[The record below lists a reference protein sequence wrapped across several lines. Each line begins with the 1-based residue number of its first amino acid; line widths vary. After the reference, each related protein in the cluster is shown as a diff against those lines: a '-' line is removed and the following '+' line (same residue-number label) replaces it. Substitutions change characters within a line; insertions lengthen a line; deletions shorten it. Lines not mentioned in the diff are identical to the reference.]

1 MQVSNALSVLAA
13 MQGDLETMLLYSEVI
28 VRKSA
33 RWRVPLSALAL
44 KVMRNEVV
52 VPVLSVP
59 VSLPTRV
66 STCPAWR
73 SYLNAVTVLTYWHGY
88 DVMVGFNGVLAEV
101 TAGEVLGLT
110 AEESKTTPL
119 ARVSHVVGDV
129 LEWWRQP
136 AARHVLS
143 TVPEADLWSAFVQ
156 RSQGDSS
163 WEARSPP
170 VLVQL
175 MSGELPEL
183 RRPTTVELRLGD
195 ISAFVHS
202 LKLTLTRYGC
212 LYTPDSVPDHFM
224 TRAFTVSPGCQM
236 LREYMQSA
244 EGSAAYVR
252 LHAADPGITG
262 FFVRLF
268 ARISLNLYLLRDALL
283 LSLEPMFSGYGE
295 GFFALW
301 GASRPVKHALKKS
314 APTVFEWMAQTD
326 PWTVFGT
333 SIAALL
339 AVLRVAVRLSS
350 AFSTAASI
358 STVPLA
364 QDNLTITGP
373 SATPDASATGAAPA
387 PGANRKGKKST
398 KGRNKAPKSKTP
410 RSTTSIP
417 PAADFQPPIAEA
429 PPRVAAAQPPAQPA
443 RPTLPQDTAGASAS
457 SQSQAEQPV
466 VYDPVAQ
473 RLVSSW
479 PQGPVSSSIRATSCK
494 LPQVRPP
501 ASPRTVE
508 LLRTAMLPA
517 PAGDLSPSL
526 ARALVAGL
534 PRMLFMPS
542 SALLRHTATI
552 EAGAA
557 AAAAV
562 KLPTV
567 EVEIKDHASKGK
579 ADSVHMASSPR
590 QSSGEVAGEFIRTS
604 AALSAG
610 GHDTQGAH
618 VTEPSHSPSHSTRN
632 DSGSGLMHHHAHSSA
647 ELIPQVGAVSVGST
661 ACTAGAAVRAHAAA
675 EASAVASVIS
685 SLSSG
690 SSAAVS
696 SAGGTDKCS
705 TGGKG
710 EGSDRLQVLRK
721 EECGQVP
728 ELFLCPIS
736 REVMEN
742 PVLASD
748 GHVYERSQIESWLQE
763 HDTSPMTNIAMRP
776 EVAPVLSLRSEI
788 QDFKQRY
795 PHLL

>member
-1 MQVSNALSVLAA
+1 

-73 SYLNAVTVLTYWHGY
+73 SYLHAVTMLTYWHGY
-88 DVMVGFNGVLAEV
+88 DVMVGFSGVLARV
-101 TAGEVLGLT
+101 AAAEVLGLT

-136 AARHVLS
+136 AARYVLT

-202 LKLTLTRYGC
+202 LKLTLTRCGC
-212 LYTPDSVPDHFM
+212 LDAPDHVPDHFLA
-224 TRAFTVSPGCQM
+224 RALMVSPGCRM
-236 LREYMQSA
+236 LREYMHSS
-244 EGSAAYVR
+244 EGCAAYVR
-252 LHAADPGITG
+252 LHAADVGISG

-268 ARISLNLYLLRDALL
+268 ARISLNSYLLRDTVL
-283 LSLEPMFSGYGE
+283 LSFDSMFSGVSKRYRSGW
-295 GFFALW
+295 ANKH
-301 GASRPVKHALKKS
+301 PVSHTPPKT

-333 SIAALL
+333 SVAALL

-350 AFSTAASI
+350 AFSTASSFTALPQVQDKLAI
-358 STVPLA
+358 SG
-364 QDNLTITGP
+364 TG
-373 SATPDASATGAAPA
+373 ASADAAAAGGAAA
-387 PGANRKGKKST
+387 PVSTRKSKKST

-410 RSTTSIP
+410 RALSGTV
-417 PAADFQPPIAEA
+417 PAADFQPPVAEA
-429 PPRVAAAQPPAQPA
+429 PPRVATIPAPTSTAHTAQHLETASTSSAPP
-443 RPTLPQDTAGASAS
+443 
-457 SQSQAEQPV
+457 EQPQRAV
-466 VYDPVAQ
+466 VFDPIAQ

-479 PQGPVSSSIRATSCK
+479 PRTAVSSSVRASTCNF
-494 LPQVRPP
+494 LQTRAP
-501 ASPRTVE
+501 ASPRTVD

-517 PAGDLSPSL
+517 PTGDLSPRL
-526 ARALVAGL
+526 ADALVAGL

-542 SALLRHTATI
+542 SALLRHTANVDAN
-552 EAGAA
+552 EASAA
-557 AAAAV
+557 AAAAA

-567 EVEIKDHASKGK
+567 QVELTDDATKHKEVDCAHKN
-579 ADSVHMASSPR
+579 SSP
-590 QSSGEVAGEFIRTS
+590 QLSSGEVAGEFIRTS
-604 AALSAG
+604 
-610 GHDTQGAH
+610 TVPVGANDSGVIAESSH
-618 VTEPSHSPSHSTRN
+618 SHSPTHSMLN
-632 DSGSGLMHHHAHSSA
+632 DSGSGTLHHQAHSTELAPHVGLASPIAGSLVCAA
-647 ELIPQVGAVSVGST
+647 EAAGS
-661 ACTAGAAVRAHAAA
+661 AVRAHAAA
-675 EASAVASVIS
+675 EAAAVASVVATAS
-685 SLSSG
+685 AG
-690 SSAAVS
+690 SAAAS
-696 SAGGTDKCS
+696 DGTAPASGEASDK
-705 TGGKG
+705 
-710 EGSDRLQVLRK
+710 LQVLRK
-721 EECGQVP
+721 EECGHVP

-748 GHVYERSQIESWLQE
+748 GHVYERSQIESWLLE

-788 QDFKQRY
+788 QDFKQRF
-795 PHLL
+795 PHLV